1 MEQLLKNYYGKNYEK
16 AMENS
21 KRKRAEMRANFLKR
35 YTNADLSKF
44 QFEVDLKKDS
54 SIESTS
60 IYFKNNEYLSTDI
73 TSNTFLN
80 NKTMTKYL
88 YSNVKAIF
96 PKLWDIGGTI
106 QELPRSRRHVDFTGK
121 GYYWDEFPITYILN
135 YRVNIFCLYVNGKDY
150 FMSSLPELNI
160 TIGKIARPTEDSRFD
175 T

>member
-35 YTNADLSKF
+35 YPNADLSKF
-44 QFEVDLKKDS
+44 QLEVDLKKDG

-60 IYFKNNEYLSTDI
+60 ISFKHNEYLSTDI

-96 PKLWDIGGTI
+96 PQLWDIGGTI
-106 QELPRSRRHVDFTGK
+106 QELPRGRTHVDFTGK
-121 GYYWDEFPITYILN
+121 GYYWDGFSTEYILN
-135 YRVNIFCLYVNGKDY
+135 YLVNNFHLYVNGK
-150 FMSSLPELNI
+150 
-160 TIGKIARPTEDSRFD
+160 KILHV
-175 T
+175 